1 MFEALLLWFALS
13 VVAGIVAA
21 SKGRSGFGY
30 FLLSL
35 VLSPLIGLLLAA
47 LLPRAADP
55 QAAAAAAE
63 PTRKCPECAE
73 TVLAAARKCKHCG
86 AELQPLQVN
95 AAPAGESPRDG
106 ASNILIA
113 ITALVV
119 IVLLAKAC
127 GG

>member
-1 MFEALLLWFALS
+1 VFVEILLLWLGLS

-47 LLPRAADP
+47 LLPRVGAA
-55 QAAAAAAE
+55 QAQPAE

-73 TVLAAARKCKHCG
+73 TVLLAAKKCKHCG
-86 AELQPLQVN
+86 AELPPVDVAAQA
-95 AAPAGESPRDG
+95 AAPVDRGG

-113 ITALVV
+113 ITAMAF
-119 IVLLAKAC
+119 IVLLAKSC